1 MKLSSKQLRAL
12 VLSEA
17 TTRSRWGDPSIML
30 SRLINGQGDVWKA
43 MYDENDPSMAA
54 LGREAWEDQVVSA
67 LAELE
72 DRIADLIEETESK
85 LIEGFFY

>member
-1 MKLSSKQLRAL
+1 
-12 VLSEA
+12 
-17 TTRSRWGDPSIML
+17 ML